1 MNVDR
6 ALNYLIRHTGL
17 RLPHNNL
24 PGRFPGGLAG
34 EFTEALWNAYPWNPG
49 RGFEHLGTAAG
60 ASEKPTW
67 TALVIANTNALLE
80 EGKDEVLRFI
90 HEETTYRRIPAA
102 YGQETLEDE
111 TLFRLA
117 NRQTTEQDAERV
129 RLQAVAKALKAK
141 VAAATTL
148 AELRKIAPEAD
159 ATWAPPPAS

>member
-1 MNVDR
+1 MNIRR
-6 ALNYLIRHTGL
+6 AIDYLIRHHGL
-17 RLPHNNL
+17 KVPHEII
-24 PGRFPGGLAG
+24 PGRFPGGLGG
-34 EFTEALWNAYPWNPG
+34 EFTETLWNADPWNPVRGSEHRG
-49 RGFEHLGTAAG
+49 RDDG
-60 ASEKPTW
+60 ASDKPTW

-117 NRQTTEQDAERV
+117 NRQTADQDAERV
-129 RLQAVAKALKAK
+129 RLQGVAKALKAK